1 MDGSIMKKK
10 TILVVLASG
19 LGLAL
24 LIYASQLDEVEPHR
38 AAPAAYALSTNA
50 TATNRLLVDFRDDA
64 TKEQIQAVQKK
75 YALALKPNSR
85 FSWARRLL
93 GGGVV
98 KAKAKALL
106 QKLRAEPLVERAELD
121 MTYSI
126 PPLEALYT
134 RLDHEGR
141 DETQKKSFPND
152 PKFKYQWHLKQ
163 INAHGVWPKA
173 TGKGVIVAVIDTGV
187 AYMDRGKFKRV
198 PDLASTEFVAG
209 YDFVHDTDTPLDD
222 HGHGTHV
229 AGTIAQSTNN
239 GIGVAGT
246 AYNARI
252 MPLKVLS
259 SRGFG
264 NVADIAEAIRFAANN
279 GAKVINMS
287 LGGSGSSKIMAAAV
301 KYARDKGVVVV
312 CAAGNEG
319 RNRVSYPAAYPGA
332 LAVAATQFDRST
344 TFYSNWGKEID
355 VAAPGGNTRVDQNG
369 DGMPDGVLQNTILP
383 GRPDKDDYLM
393 FMGTSMASPHV
404 AGVVALVMESGVTD
418 PDAVEKVIKSTAV
431 HPKDKKWDPHYG
443 AGIVDVQAA
452 LSKSATAWGGYKL
465 GLSLALG
472 LLVMMRLRQRRV
484 LGVRP
489 GLGAAAGLVLGSS
502 GLFFFSGL
510 MQHLPGPLS
519 GMLTQGIPAWDA
531 ALLGAETHA
540 NPLFYSMLLPL
551 GLTISL
557 YGIKRLRGLLF
568 GLTMGVAGHLL
579 FHSVFYTADVTW
591 IPNVMGLDQIWL
603 ALNSTACALL
613 GYIVAKK

>member
-1 MDGSIMKKK
+1 MKKK
-10 TILVVLASG
+10 TILVVLASI

-24 LIYASQLDEVEPHR
+24 LFYAAHLETEAEPER
-38 AAPAAYALSTNA
+38 AAPAAYADLN
-50 TATNRLLVDFRDDA
+50 TATTNRVLVDFQDDA
-64 TKEQIQAVQKK
+64 TREQIQAVQKK

-98 KAKAKALL
+98 KAEAKDLL
-106 QKLRAEPLVERAELD
+106 QKLRAEPLVELAELD

-126 PPLEALYT
+126 PPLEAQYT
-134 RLDHEGR
+134 RLDHEK
-141 DETQKKSFPND
+141 DEAQKKRFPND
-152 PKFKYQWHLKQ
+152 PKFQYQWHLKQ

-187 AYMDRGKFKRV
+187 AYMDKGKFKRV
-198 PDLASTEFVAG
+198 PDLANTEFVAG
-209 YDFVHDTDTPLDD
+209 YDFVNDTDTALDD

-246 AYNARI
+246 AYGARI

-287 LGGSGSSKIMAAAV
+287 LGGGGSSKIMAAAV

-332 LAVAATQFDRST
+332 LAVAATQFDRTT

-355 VAAPGGNTRVDQNG
+355 VAAPGGNTRLDQNG

-383 GRPDKDDYLM
+383 GRPDKDDYLL

-418 PDAVEKVIKSTAV
+418 PDAVEKVIKSTAR
-431 HPKDKKWDPHYG
+431 HPKEKKWDPHYG

-452 LSKSATAWGGYKL
+452 LSKSATVWGGYKL
-465 GLSLALG
+465 GLSLGLG
-472 LLVMMRLRQRRV
+472 LLVLMRLRQRRV
-484 LGVRP
+484 LGLRP
-489 GLGAAAGLVLGSS
+489 GPGTAAGLVLGSS
-502 GLFFFSGL
+502 GLFFLTFLG
-510 MQHLPGPLS
+510 QYLPGPLS

-531 ALLGAETHA
+531 ALLGVGTHA
-540 NPLFYSMLLPL
+540 NPLFYSVLLPL
-551 GLTISL
+551 VLTVSL
-557 YGIKRLRGLLF
+557 YGVKRLRGLLF
-568 GLTMGVAGHLL
+568 GLTIGLAGHLL
-579 FHSVFYTADVTW
+579 FHAAFFTADVTW
-591 IPNVMGLDQIWL
+591 IPNVLGLDQIWL
-603 ALNSTACALL
+603 ALNGAACAVL
-613 GYIVAKK
+613 GYILAKK